1 MKKIK
6 KILTAIGNPILNN
19 ELKKINGLTVV
30 NNDIQYQE
38 GIFETLEINDEI
50 DFILMSQIIP
60 GDLELEDVVEKIEK
74 INSNIKIILILEN
87 YDENLEKILEKKGV
101 YRIFYDNKVEIKD
114 IIKIINE
121 DCKMEKYNEEI
132 KREIDELK
140 EYIKMNNNLY
150 ENKLE
155 NNKKQKKNKINNKKE
170 NKINNEIKKKK
181 KINNINKKIKEK
193 IIKKKLLNLIFYKNN
208 KRKQILEKIINNEN
222 KVISILGNSGS
233 GKSIFSVMLAK
244 SIKKQF
250 KKILIIDFDILNN
263 SLHTILGVK
272 KYSEEIKKII
282 EKNNYKN
289 NEINIENLIIKINN
303 KVDLISG
310 INLIFDANN
319 KISNEKIKEIIEKL
333 KIYYDVIII
342 DTTSECFFDYTKE
355 IIKIS
360 NKSIYL
366 TEANLIEISKSKR
379 MLEMYYTNWNIEKN
393 KINII
398 FNKFNKKCIDIS
410 LLKNLYSDYNILG
423 FLKLKNNYSELI
435 NNNFKNISIKNNIIK
450 KYNFIWKKI

>member
-1 MKKIK
+1 
-6 KILTAIGNPILNN
+6 
-19 ELKKINGLTVV
+19 
-30 NNDIQYQE
+30 
-38 GIFETLEINDEI
+38 
-50 DFILMSQIIP
+50 
-60 GDLELEDVVEKIEK
+60 
-74 INSNIKIILILEN
+74 
-87 YDENLEKILEKKGV
+87 
-101 YRIFYDNKVEIKD
+101 
-114 IIKIINE
+114 
-121 DCKMEKYNEEI
+121 
-132 KREIDELK
+132 
-140 EYIKMNNNLY
+140 
-150 ENKLE
+150 
-155 NNKKQKKNKINNKKE
+155 
-170 NKINNEIKKKK
+170 
-181 KINNINKKIKEK
+181 
-193 IIKKKLLNLIFYKNN
+193 
-208 KRKQILEKIINNEN
+208 
-222 KVISILGNSGS
+222 
-233 GKSIFSVMLAK
+233 MLAK

-379 MLEMYYTNWNIEKN
+379 ILEMYYTNWNIEKN

>member
-1 MKKIK
+1 MEVKKIK

-38 GIFETLEINDEI
+38 GIFETLEIDDEI

-121 DCKMEKYNEEI
+121 DSKMEKYNEEI

-170 NKINNEIKKKK
+170 KKIKK
-181 KINNINKKIKEK
+181 KINNKIKEK
-193 IIKKKLLNLIFYKNN
+193 IIKNKLLNFIFYKNN
-208 KRKQILEKIINNEN
+208 KRKQILEKIINKENNENNEN

-303 KVDLISG
+303 KIDLISG

-435 NNNFKNISIKNNIIK
+435 NNNFKNISIKNNILK

>member
-170 NKINNEIKKKK
+170 NK
-181 KINNINKKIKEK
+181 
-193 IIKKKLLNLIFYKNN
+193 
-208 KRKQILEKIINNEN
+208 
-222 KVISILGNSGS
+222 
-233 GKSIFSVMLAK
+233 
-244 SIKKQF
+244 
-250 KKILIIDFDILNN
+250 
-263 SLHTILGVK
+263 
-272 KYSEEIKKII
+272 KY
-282 EKNNYKN
+282 
-289 NEINIENLIIKINN
+289 
-303 KVDLISG
+303 
-310 INLIFDANN
+310 
-319 KISNEKIKEIIEKL
+319 
-333 KIYYDVIII
+333 
-342 DTTSECFFDYTKE
+342 
-355 IIKIS
+355 
-360 NKSIYL
+360 
-366 TEANLIEISKSKR
+366 
-379 MLEMYYTNWNIEKN
+379 
-393 KINII
+393 
-398 FNKFNKKCIDIS
+398 
-410 LLKNLYSDYNILG
+410 
-423 FLKLKNNYSELI
+423 
-435 NNNFKNISIKNNIIK
+435 
-450 KYNFIWKKI
+450 